1 MQFHDEMAR
10 VRDFDIEARELRFH
24 ITFIYTP
31 KTWLTNHINDF
42 KILPKFSDFY

>member
-31 KTWLTNHINDF
+31 KT
-42 KILPKFSDFY
+42 